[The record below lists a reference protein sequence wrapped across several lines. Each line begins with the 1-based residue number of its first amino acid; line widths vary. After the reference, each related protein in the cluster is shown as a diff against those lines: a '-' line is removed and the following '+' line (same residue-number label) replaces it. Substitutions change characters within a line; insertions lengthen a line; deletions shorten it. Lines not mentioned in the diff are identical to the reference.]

1 MKTILIIGASRGIG
15 FELAKQLSQ
24 QGHRV
29 IASYRQNPGQ
39 LNEIE
44 VETVAQIDVTRDESV
59 DALRLALGDRK
70 VDQLIH
76 VSGILTNENMDDMNF
91 DRIRAQFETNT
102 LGPLR
107 MIYGL
112 TDCLAPNAK
121 VGILSSRVGSLE
133 DNGSGGMFGYR
144 ISKTAVNM
152 VGVNLAHELKKQGIA
167 VALLHPGLVATEMT
181 RGNGIHPEGSAIGLI
196 NRMNELTLEN
206 TGRFWHAEGYEL
218 PW

>member
-1 MKTILIIGASRGIG
+1 MKTTLIIGASRGIG
-15 FELAKQLSQ
+15 FELAKQLTQ

-39 LNEIE
+39 LNELE
-44 VETVAQIDVTRDESV
+44 VETVAEIDVTRDESV
-59 DALRLALGDRK
+59 DTLRLALGDRK
-70 VDQLIH
+70 IDQLIH

-107 MIYGL
+107 IIYGL
-112 TDCLAPNAK
+112 TDYLAPNAK

-181 RGNGIHPEGSAIGLI
+181 RGNGIHPKGSAIGLI
-196 NRMNELTLEN
+196 NKMDELTLES

>member
-1 MKTILIIGASRGIG
+1 MKTTLIIGASRGIG
-15 FELAKQLSQ
+15 FELAKQLTQ

-39 LNEIE
+39 LNELE
-44 VETVAQIDVTRDESV
+44 VETVAEIDVTRDESV
-59 DALRLALGDRK
+59 DTLRLALGDRK

-76 VSGILTNENMDDMNF
+76 VSGILTNENMGDMNF

-107 MIYGL
+107 IIYGL
-112 TDCLAPNAK
+112 TDYLAANAK

-181 RGNGIHPEGSAIGLI
+181 RGNGIHPKGSAIGLI
-196 NRMNELTLEN
+196 NKMDELTLES